1 MTRATRSA
9 IRPIMALMIRYTPLM
24 AMYRLSDFKL
34 GIGVVI
40 KADKDSRS
48 VGQPQVAMHRIAI
61 FSSYFFLVVDK
72 IMASAI

>member
-1 MTRATRSA
+1 
-9 IRPIMALMIRYTPLM
+9 MALMIRYTPLM

-40 KADKDSRS
+40 KADKDSRG